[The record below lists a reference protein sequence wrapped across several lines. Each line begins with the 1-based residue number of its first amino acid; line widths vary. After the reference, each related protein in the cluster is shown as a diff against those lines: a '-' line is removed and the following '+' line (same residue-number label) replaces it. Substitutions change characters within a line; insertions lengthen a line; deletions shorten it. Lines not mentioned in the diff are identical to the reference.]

1 MTITLRKNI
10 LPFNPGR
17 VGFGPGPAA
26 TEARF
31 FQRANQKIARRR
43 LHDALS
49 QIEVGPIFDN
59 TVEDFNKALEHC
71 FKQKI
76 NKNDSDIVSTMAKVE
91 LLTLKNGDLF
101 FHIFFFNT
109 Y

>member
-1 MTITLRKNI
+1 MIMYLYNSTINNVV
-10 LPFNPGR
+10 FS
-17 VGFGPGPAA
+17 
-26 TEARF
+26 
-31 FQRANQKIARRR
+31 
-43 LHDALS
+43 ALS

-59 TVEDFNKALEHC
+59 TVEDFNEALEYC

-101 FHIFFFNT
+101 FPHIFL
-109 Y
+109 

>member
-1 MTITLRKNI
+1 MILYLYNSTINNVV
-10 LPFNPGR
+10 F
-17 VGFGPGPAA
+17 
-26 TEARF
+26 F

-59 TVEDFNKALEHC
+59 TVKDFNKALEYC